1 MEVTG
6 IVTALL
12 FRLSSNQSRKN
23 ILTVL
28 SGFCLSVCLFFF
40 FTVSLLLFIDLLG
53 TI

>member
-1 MEVTG
+1 MEATG
-6 IVTALL
+6 IVTVSL

-23 ILTVL
+23 ILSVL
-28 SGFCLSVCLFFF
+28 SACMCSF

>member
-6 IVTALL
+6 IVTALS

-23 ILTVL
+23 ILSVL
-28 SGFCLSVCLFFF
+28 SGFCLFVLF